1 MNDKQDDKNHPNP
14 LTRRQF
20 LLLSL
25 GAAAAATVPAGLA
38 GSAPASAPT
47 ATPTPPAMD
56 SFVQLSALLTGIDAK
71 RLAPDVDP
79 INIKQAY
86 FDLAQTKDAT
96 TFDQM
101 LAIFD
106 KNQSK
111 PPDEIADLLLTQ
123 SGAAVGNFA
132 RTLMLLWYLGSWY
145 PPSDPEQYDKNEPQ
159 FQATVAS
166 AAAYVQGW
174 VWRVAQAHPMGFSPY
189 VFGYWGKAPPALS
202 DFIKA
207 GEQA

>member
-1 MNDKQDDKNHPNP
+1 VNDKQDDKNHPNP

-38 GSAPASAPT
+38 GSAPASALA
-47 ATPTPPAMD
+47 ATPALD

-79 INIKQAY
+79 VNIKQAY
-86 FDLAQTKDAT
+86 FDLAQSKDAT
-96 TFDQM
+96 TFDEL

-111 PPDEIADLLLTQ
+111 PADEIADLILTQ

-145 PPSDPEQYDKNEPQ
+145 PPSDPTQYDNNQ
-159 FQATVAS
+159 VFSSVVS
-166 AAAYVQGW
+166 ADAYVQGW

-189 VFGYWGKAPPALS
+189 VFGYWGKTPPALS

-207 GEQA
+207 GDQA

>member
-1 MNDKQDDKNHPNP
+1 MDDKNHPNP

-25 GAAAAATVPAGLA
+25 SAAAAATVPASLA
-38 GSAPASAPT
+38 ASATAAAPA
-47 ATPTPPAMD
+47 ATPALD

-79 INIKQAY
+79 VNIKQAY
-86 FDLAQTKDAT
+86 FDLAQTKDAA
-96 TFDQM
+96 TFDQL

-106 KNQSK
+106 KNQGK
-111 PPDEIADLLLTQ
+111 PPDEIADLILTQ

-145 PPSDPEQYDKNEPQ
+145 PPSDREKYDKNEPQ
-159 FQATVAS
+159 LKAAVVS
-166 AAAYVQGW
+166 AEAYVQGW
-174 VWRVAQAHPMGFSPY
+174 VWRVAQAHPMGFSPF

>member
-25 GAAAAATVPAGLA
+25 GAAAAATVPASLA
-38 GSAPASAPT
+38 GTATAAAPA
-47 ATPTPPAMD
+47 ATPALD

-79 INIKQAY
+79 VNIKQAY
-86 FDLAQTKDAT
+86 FDLAQTKDAA
-96 TFDQM
+96 TFDQL

-106 KNQSK
+106 KNQGK
-111 PPDEIADLLLTQ
+111 PPDEIADLLLTE
-123 SGAAVGNFA
+123 SGAAVGNLA
-132 RTLMLLWYLGSWY
+132 RSLMLLWYLGSWY
-145 PPSDPEQYDKNEPQ
+145 DPSDPKQYDANQ
-159 FQATVAS
+159 VNSSVVS
-166 AAAYVQGW
+166 AEAYVQGW
-174 VWRVAQAHPMGFSPY
+174 VWRVAQAHPMGFSPF

-207 GEQA
+207 GDQA